1 LIVVELHG
9 VVELPEPQAALG
21 PLNTNSTARG
31 FVIASEDRVM
41 KQPDWKR
48 IKMGALSFSKQM
60 LPLRPAGSGVHNSP
74 IKLVIKQEKSLQIFF
89 NYSANSSDS
98 SKCLASMCRPGEA
111 GTKAEARHHA
121 QLVLRKAATRARYL
135 KKRERHVL
143 QKGCPVLR

>member
-1 LIVVELHG
+1 MEL
-9 VVELPEPQAALG
+9 LNCTEPQAALG

-74 IKLVIKQEKSLQIFF
+74 IKLVIKQEKSLQIFL
-89 NYSANSSDS
+89 NYPANSSDS
-98 SKCLASMCRPGEA
+98 SKYLAACVVRGSRNQ
-111 GTKAEARHHA
+111 AEARHQI
-121 QLVLRKAATRARYL
+121 QLVLKEKGNDGRCL
-135 KKRERHVL
+135 KKRERHVV
-143 QKGCPVLR
+143 QKGVQFFA